1 MRQIEP
7 RTRQQRPAST
17 RGADAA
23 PAVTRLRLSLL
34 GRVAAHAGERE
45 IDLANRKCRALLG
58 YLALS
63 DATEEPRERV
73 IGVLWS
79 ENEEE
84 RARASLR
91 QALYEVRTALEA
103 VGLDLLSAS
112 KVALALDR
120 RRLDVDVWSVLA
132 EAKEGRAHPL
142 LLETERL
149 ADTLLAE
156 FETIDPAFR
165 VWLLAKRQTMHDRL
179 VRHLELALRDDRA
192 DAAKADIARALL
204 NLDPTHEEAVRLTM
218 RLRAEAG
225 DIGGAL
231 SVYKRLWD
239 LLGEEYDVEPSKET
253 QELVAALKLA
263 QPVNETRPP
272 AAAPKP
278 SSAAPAIAPQPQTDR
293 SRDEALKASAL
304 AGLSLEVFKPR
315 SAPKLIVSVAPFNM
329 AGVRDVNYVV
339 QGFRRELIACLV
351 RFREWA
357 VRDLAAG
364 SSSQAANA
372 STAEY
377 IIEADATGNAQDG
390 LRLALT
396 LLDVATGDFLWS
408 HRIQISVESW
418 FQAQQMVVQHLATAL
433 NVHLSVDRLDRIGLR
448 EPVDLKAYDLW
459 LLGQSAILSFDPKN
473 WDKAADLFRQVIA
486 RMPGF
491 SPAYSS
497 LAQLGNLYHIALPG
511 KLRDPARSAQ
521 TLDYAREATRL
532 DPIDSRSQLSLA
544 WSHSMS
550 KQYDQALIH
559 APLAC
564 ELNDNDSWTKL
575 SAANCLAF
583 LGERQKAHA
592 LVDEAIALPVSPSPV
607 QWSYCSSIR
616 FLEGDYPGCI
626 SAAQSAGDANP
637 NVPGYKAAALYH
649 AGEPE
654 AARDEFKRFCEVTR
668 KRWVGDEPATD
679 EAITRWFLT
688 MFPIRQEQDWQRLR
702 DGLAGA
708 GAPVHGLAHGMI

>member
-1 MRQIEP
+1 
-7 RTRQQRPAST
+7 
-17 RGADAA
+17 
-23 PAVTRLRLSLL
+23 LSLL

-45 IDLANRKCRALLG
+45 IDIANRKCRALLG

-63 DATEEPRERV
+63 DSAEESRERV
-73 IGVLWS
+73 IGMLWS

-91 QALYEVRTALEA
+91 QALYEVRAALEA
-103 VGLDLLSAS
+103 AGLDLLSAT
-112 KVALALDR
+112 KVTLAIDR

-142 LLETERL
+142 LLDTERL

-165 VWLLAKRQTMHDRL
+165 VWLLAKRQGLHDRL
-179 VRHLELALRDDRA
+179 VRHLELALRDGPA
-192 DAAKADIARALL
+192 DAAKADVARALL
-204 NLDPTHEEAVRLTM
+204 NLDPTHEEAARLMM
-218 RLRAEAG
+218 RLRAEGG

-253 QELVAALKLA
+253 QGLVAALKLA
-263 QPVNETRPP
+263 QPLNETTGPT
-272 AAAPKP
+272 APRP
-278 SSAAPAIAPQPQTDR
+278 SSAASSIVPPPQTDPTQNER
-293 SRDEALKASAL
+293 LKTSAL
-304 AGLSLEVFKPR
+304 DGLGLEVFKR
-315 SAPKLIVSVAPFNM
+315 KSAPKLIVSIAPFNM

-364 SSSQAANA
+364 SNTQPANA

-377 IIEADATGNAQDG
+377 VVEADATGNAQDG
-390 LRLALT
+390 LRLVLT

-418 FQAQQMVVQHLATAL
+418 FQAQQLVVQHIATAL
-433 NVHLSVDRLDRIGLR
+433 NVHLSVDRLDRIAVR
-448 EPVDLKAYDLW
+448 EAVDLKAYDLW
-459 LLGQSAILSFDPKN
+459 LLGQSTILSFDPKN

-491 SPAYSS
+491 APAYSS
-497 LAQLGNLYHIALPG
+497 LAQLGNVYHIVLPG
-511 KLRDPARSAQ
+511 KLRDPARAAQ
-521 TLDYAREATRL
+521 TLDYAREAARL

-550 KQYDQALIH
+550 KQYDQAVIH

-564 ELNDNDSWTKL
+564 ELNDNDAWTKL

-583 LGERQKAHA
+583 LGEKQKAHA
-592 LVDEAIALPVSPSPV
+592 LVDEAIALPVAPSPV

-616 FLEGDYPGCI
+616 FLEGDYQGCI

-649 AGEPE
+649 AGEAE
-654 AARDEFKRFCEVTR
+654 AAGDEFKRFCDVTR
-668 KRWVGDEPATD
+668 KRWVGDEPASD

-688 MFPIRQEQDWQRLR
+688 MFPIRQAQDWERLR

-708 GAPVHGLAHGMI
+708 GAPVRGLEHSLI

>member
-7 RTRQQRPAST
+7 KTRQRPAT
-17 RGADAA
+17 KPGPDATSA
-23 PAVTRLRLSLL
+23 ATRLRLSLL
-34 GRVAAHAGERE
+34 GRVAAHAGEQE

-63 DATEEPRERV
+63 DASEEPRERV
-73 IGVLWS
+73 IGMLWS

-91 QALYEVRTALEA
+91 QALYEVRAALEA
-103 VGLDLLSAS
+103 AGLDLLSAT
-112 KVALALDR
+112 KVTLAIDR
-120 RRLDVDVWSVLA
+120 RRLEVDVLAVLA

-142 LLETERL
+142 LLDTERI

-165 VWLLAKRQTMHDRL
+165 VWLLAKRQALHDRL
-179 VRHLELALRDDRA
+179 VRHLELSLRDDRA

-204 NLDPTHEEAVRLTM
+204 NLDPTHEEAARLMM

-239 LLGEEYDVEPSKET
+239 LLGEEYDVEPSRET

-263 QPVNETRPP
+263 QPLSEATSP
-272 AAAPKP
+272 AAAVKP
-278 SSAAPAIAPQPQTDR
+278 SSVTAATAPQPQTDR
-293 SRDEALKASAL
+293 SQDESQRTSAL
-304 AGLSLEVFKPR
+304 DGLALEVFKR
-315 SAPKLIVSVAPFNM
+315 KSAPKLIVSIAPFNM

-364 SSSQAANA
+364 STSQPVTA

-377 IIEADATGNAQDG
+377 VVEADATGNAEDG
-390 LRLALT
+390 LRLVLT

-418 FQAQQMVVQHLATAL
+418 FQAQQLVVQHIATAL
-433 NVHLSVDRLDRIGLR
+433 NVHLSVDRLDRIAVR
-448 EPVDLKAYDLW
+448 EAVDLKAYDLW
-459 LLGQSAILSFDPKN
+459 LLGQSTILSFDPKN

-491 SPAYSS
+491 APAYSS
-497 LAQLGNLYHIALPG
+497 LAQLGNVYHIVLPG
-511 KLRDPARSAQ
+511 KLRDPMRAAQ
-521 TLDYAREATRL
+521 TLDYAREAARL

-550 KQYDQALIH
+550 KQYDQAVIH

-564 ELNDNDSWTKL
+564 ELNDNDAWTKL

-583 LGERQKAHA
+583 LGEKQKAHA
-592 LVDEAIALPVSPSPV
+592 LVDEAIALPVAPSPV

-616 FLEGDYPGCI
+616 FLEGDYQGCI

-654 AARDEFKRFCEVTR
+654 AAHDEFKRFCDVTR
-668 KRWVGDEPATD
+668 KRWVGDEPASD

-688 MFPIRQEQDWQRLR
+688 MFPIRQAQDWERLR

-708 GAPVHGLAHGMI
+708 GAPVRGLEHSLI